1 MLERVKTARA
11 IVLVL
16 IAVAGI
22 PLLTGVALRLS
33 STVAIAQSSGT
44 ISDIRVE
51 GNRRVEAETV
61 RSYLNFTPGSRY
73 NAAAVDESLKSLFA
87 TGLFSDVRIRKQR
100 SLVIV
105 VVVEN
110 PIVNKVAFEG
120 NSEVDDKTLI
130 SEVQL
135 KPRSVFT
142 RARVQADVARILDIY
157 NRQGRFAARVEPKI
171 INLEQNRVDLVFE
184 IQEGPSTKVR
194 GINFIGNQAFSDS
207 QLEDIITTT
216 ETGLFSYFKPTNVYD
231 PDRLNLDRE
240 LLRQHYLKTGYADIR
255 IISAVADLD
264 REGKGFFITFTVE
277 EGELYN
283 FGTINIE
290 SALTSVDPV
299 ALKPQLLTREG
310 KIYNAAEIDQSIEK
324 LTLKVAED
332 GYAFARIRPRADR
345 DRVARTIGL
354 TYVIEKGPRVY
365 IERINVIGNIRT
377 QDYVVRREFRIA
389 EGDAYNRLL
398 VNRARK
404 RLIALRFFKKVTI
417 KREPGSAADRVILN
431 VILVEQSTGELSFGA
446 GYSTQE
452 GVIGDISISERN
464 LLGRGQFLRLKL
476 SGSVERLQVDL
487 SFTEPYFLDRNL
499 AAGFDLF
506 HKEQD
511 FTDEASFK
519 SRKTGGS
526 LRLSFP
532 ISEKVRVTTS
542 YSFVRDEVFDLA
554 AGASSAVVEA
564 EGIANVSSVGVRV
577 AYDTRNHPRNPS
589 RGLYFV
595 LGQDFAGVG
604 GDVQYYRTTVEG
616 RGYFPITKKIT
627 LVGRA
632 VSGFIEGWGGEDVRL
647 LDLFFKGGETVRGFA
662 RAGFGPREAGVDGDA
677 LGGKIYYA
685 GTVEVRFPLPFL
697 SEELGMSGAIFADAG
712 SLYDTGSTGTTIVL
726 DTESIR
732 SSVGASLLW
741 ASPVG
746 PLRADFAYVLTSE
759 DFDEEEL
766 FRFGAATRF

>member
-1 MLERVKTARA
+1 MLERVRTARA
-11 IVLVL
+11 VVFALITLLAIPWLAATVL
-16 IAVAGI
+16 G
-22 PLLTGVALRLS
+22 LS
-33 STVAIAQSSGT
+33 VTAASAQSSGRVG
-44 ISDIRVE
+44 DIRVE

-61 RSYLNFTPGSRY
+61 RSYLKFAPGSRY
-73 NAAAVDESLKSLFA
+73 DSEAVDQSLKSLFA
-87 TGLFSDVRIRKQR
+87 TGLFADVRIRKTGPT
-100 SLVIV
+100 VIV

-110 PIVNKVAFEG
+110 PIINRVVFEG
-120 NSEVDDKTLI
+120 NSAIDDKTLT
-130 SEVQL
+130 SEIQL
-135 KPRSVFT
+135 KPRSIFT
-142 RARVQADVARILDIY
+142 RARAQADVSRVLDVY

-207 QLEDIITTT
+207 NLRDVITTT
-216 ETGLFSYFKPTNVYD
+216 ETSVFSFFKPTNVYD

-240 LLRQHYLKTGYADIR
+240 LLRQYYLKNGYADVR
-255 IISAVADLD
+255 IISAIADLD
-264 REGKGFFITFTVE
+264 REGKGFFITFTME

-283 FGTINIE
+283 FGAINIE

-299 ALKPQLLTREG
+299 GLKPQLLTKEG
-310 KIYNAAEIDQSIEK
+310 KVYNAAQIDQSVEK
-324 LTLKVAED
+324 LTLKVAEN
-332 GYAFARIRPRADR
+332 GFAFGRVRPRADR
-345 DRVARTIGL
+345 DPVARTIGI
-354 TYVIEKGPRVY
+354 TYVIEQGPRVY
-365 IERINVIGNIRT
+365 IERINIIGNIRT
-377 QDYVVRREFRIA
+377 QDYVIRREFRIA

-404 RLIALRFFKKVTI
+404 RLLELRFFKKVTI
-417 KREPGSAADRVILN
+417 NREPGSAPDRVVLN

-446 GYSTQE
+446 GYSTSE

-511 FTDEASFK
+511 FTEEASFK

-526 LRLSFP
+526 LRLGFP
-532 ISEKVRVTTS
+532 LSEHIRMSTS
-542 YSFVRDEVFDLA
+542 YSFVRDDVFDVA
-554 AGASSAVVEA
+554 AGASAAVVDA
-564 EGIANVSSVGVRV
+564 AGVSNVSSVGLRLS
-577 AYDTRNHPRNPS
+577 YDTRNDIRNPN
-589 RGLYFV
+589 RGVYFV
-595 LGQDFAGVG
+595 VGQDLAGVG
-604 GDVQYYRTTVEG
+604 GDVKYYRTTVEG
-616 RGYFPITKKIT
+616 RGYYPITKKLT

-632 VSGFIEGWGGEDVRL
+632 VGGFIQGWGGEDVRL
-647 LDLFFKGGETVRGFA
+647 IDLFYKGGETIRGFD
-662 RAGFGPREAGVDGDA
+662 RAGYGPRDGATGDA

-685 GTVEVRFPLPFL
+685 GTVEIRFPLPFV
-697 SEELGMSGAIFADAG
+697 SEELGMSGAFFADAG
-712 SLYDTGSTGTTIVL
+712 SLYDTDSTDSVVTIL
-726 DTESIR
+726 DTNSIR

-746 PLRADFAYVLTSE
+746 PLRADFAYVVTSE
-759 DFDEEEL
+759 DFDKEEI